1 MNFYFSLCIIV
12 KKNPKRKAVVAY
24 PHIISSPKPPVTKYI
39 VVKTP
44 TTEVRISNTFTVF
57 RLTLLSAFTFMFIA
71 SEKDR
76 KESVQIIKETFK
88 SNPRANI
95 VIGYSDEEDDR

>member
-1 MNFYFSLCIIV
+1 
-12 KKNPKRKAVVAY
+12 
-24 PHIISSPKPPVTKYI
+24 
-39 VVKTP
+39 
-44 TTEVRISNTFTVF
+44 
-57 RLTLLSAFTFMFIA
+57 MFVA